1 MKYESS
7 VKRSRSKVYLGK
19 ILPVFLAIALTGC
32 GYATEDNTEE
42 HGQRIDCPFFEEDI
56 TMYPG
61 EVVSGWMSIQ
71 GGDTA
76 YDEVVF
82 STDDPSVAKIN
93 LVDTRADTF
102 LYYEIYAAG
111 EGDTYVCAKTEDGET
126 LSPKQHVTVS
136 KTETETET
144 ESEYYITAGR
154 IDTPAPE
161 KKRETET
168 ETERETEPETY
179 PPAVFYLPQTQTTP
193 ETIAETSPE
202 TVIVYVAPE
211 TIPETKPV
219 SVKEPSPETEII
231 KADEPSSM
239 TEERIEELEG
249 KAVFWAPTGHKVHLD
264 PACWSFKLGV
274 TYAGTLEEAESV
286 REKGWCGSC
295 GQNGSYDGKNTQATK
310 EVLAECYTYEDYIA
324 EIPSRVFE

>member
-19 ILPVFLAIALTGC
+19 ILPVILAIALTGC
-32 GYATEDNTEE
+32 GYTPEDNTEE

-93 LVDTRADTF
+93 LIDTRADTF

-136 KTETETET
+136 KNETETETET
-144 ESEYYITAGR
+144 EYYVTAGR
-154 IDTPAPE
+154 IDTPSPE
-161 KKRETET
+161 TKQET
-168 ETERETEPETY
+168 ETERETEPETD

-193 ETIAETSPE
+193 ETVAETPHE

-211 TIPETKPV
+211 TTPETKPA
-219 SVKEPSPETEII
+219 SVKAPSPETEII

-239 TEERIEELEG
+239 TEERIEELED
-249 KAVFWAPTGHKVHLD
+249 KAVFWAPTGHKVHLS
-264 PACWSFKLGV
+264 PLCWSFKLGV

-286 REKGWCGSC
+286 REKGWCGTC

>member
-93 LVDTRADTF
+93 LIDTRADTF

-111 EGDTYVCAKTEDGET
+111 EGDTYVCAKTEGRFPPTSAINSKEIHT
-126 LSPKQHVTVS
+126 SAQKPRTEKPSPRNSTSQSPKQ
-136 KTETETET
+136 K
-144 ESEYYITAGR
+144 
-154 IDTPAPE
+154 PNPN
-161 KKRETET
+161 
-168 ETERETEPETY
+168 
-179 PPAVFYLPQTQTTP
+179 TT
-193 ETIAETSPE
+193 SQQ
-202 TVIVYVAPE
+202 
-211 TIPETKPV
+211 
-219 SVKEPSPETEII
+219 
-231 KADEPSSM
+231 
-239 TEERIEELEG
+239 EE
-249 KAVFWAPTGHKVHLD
+249 
-264 PACWSFKLGV
+264 
-274 TYAGTLEEAESV
+274 
-286 REKGWCGSC
+286 
-295 GQNGSYDGKNTQATK
+295 
-310 EVLAECYTYEDYIA
+310 
-324 EIPSRVFE
+324 

>member
-111 EGDTYVCAKTEDGET
+111 EGDTYVCAKTEEKP
-126 LSPKQHVTVS
+126 SPRNSTSQSQKQ
-136 KTETETET
+136 K
-144 ESEYYITAGR
+144 
-154 IDTPAPE
+154 P
-161 KKRETET
+161 KRKPNPNT
-168 ETERETEPETY
+168 
-179 PPAVFYLPQTQTTP
+179 
-193 ETIAETSPE
+193 TSPQ
-202 TVIVYVAPE
+202 
-211 TIPETKPV
+211 
-219 SVKEPSPETEII
+219 
-231 KADEPSSM
+231 
-239 TEERIEELEG
+239 EE
-249 KAVFWAPTGHKVHLD
+249 
-264 PACWSFKLGV
+264 
-274 TYAGTLEEAESV
+274 
-286 REKGWCGSC
+286 
-295 GQNGSYDGKNTQATK
+295 
-310 EVLAECYTYEDYIA
+310 
-324 EIPSRVFE
+324 

>member
-7 VKRSRSKVYLGK
+7 VKRSCSKVYLGK
-19 ILPVFLAIALTGC
+19 ILPVILAIALTGC
-32 GYATEDNTEE
+32 GYTPEDNTEE

-93 LVDTRADTF
+93 LIDTRADTF

-154 IDTPAPE
+154 IDETAPE
-161 KKRETET
+161 TKREPET

-193 ETIAETSPE
+193 ETVAETP
-202 TVIVYVAPE
+202 
-211 TIPETKPV
+211 
-219 SVKEPSPETEII
+219 PETEII
-231 KADEPSSM
+231 KTDEPSSM